1 MRKKYWIHLALLL
14 VIPGLL
20 FTVSCAKKTV
30 QTDTSAQEMSDED
43 KAAQEAAAAAAA
55 RARAQAQAQA
65 EAEELARQR
74 ALEAEKER
82 AAAEQR
88 EIMAARNAFLNENVY
103 FAFDS
108 DVLQP
113 AAQRLLRQKA
123 AWLQRNGGVSVTIEG
138 HCDERGTNEYNLA
151 LGERRAQSVNAFM
164 KDLGISSVRLST
176 ISYGEE
182 RPLDAGQTEE
192 AWAKNR
198 RAQFVID

>member
-20 FTVSCAKKTV
+20 LTVSCAKKTV
-30 QTDTSAQEMSDED
+30 QTDSSAQEQPEMSDEE

-55 RARAQAQAQA
+55 RAAAQA
-65 EAEELARQR
+65 EADELARQR
-74 ALEAEKER
+74 ALAAEAAR

-88 EIMAARNAFLNENVY
+88 KIMAARNAFLNENVY

-108 DVLQP
+108 AVLQP

-123 AWLQRNGGVSVTIEG
+123 DWLENNGGVSVTIEG

-164 KDLGISSVRLST
+164 RDLGISSVRLSI

-182 RPLDAGQTEE
+182 RPLDPGQSEE

-198 RAQFVID
+198 RAQFVMD